1 MKVLALTLALA
12 GFVSTAPLSAQ
23 VVSRTNTQRRADCPY
38 VQTTNSIG
46 DIIFG
51 RSGTALC
58 DDNNRRV
65 DNAWYQIGT
74 DRNGNAIYE
83 RRRRDANGKLIVER
97 ARRDSAG
104 NFVIVATRPFG
115 RSKADYK
122 AWKKAEKAEDKQMK
136 AQLKSGTVSKD
147 QYKALKKADK
157 EQDKV
162 EKQTVKNSEKVQK
175 EAWKDT
181 KVKGKK

>member
-1 MKVLALTLALA
+1 MKAVIITLVLAGLA
-12 GFVSTAPLSAQ
+12 STAPLGAQ
-23 VVSRTNTQRRADCPY
+23 VVSRTNTHRRADCRY
-38 VQTTNSIG
+38 VQTTNSLG
-46 DIIFG
+46 DMVFG

-65 DNAWYQIGT
+65 DNGWYQIGT

-83 RRRRDANGKLIVER
+83 RRRRENGKLIVER
-97 ARRDSAG
+97 AGSD
-104 NFVIVATRPFG
+104 FVVVATRPFG
-115 RSKADYK
+115 RNKADYK

-136 AQLKSGTVSKD
+136 AQLSKEDYKTWKKS
-147 QYKALKKADK
+147 DK
-157 EQDKV
+157 QQDKV
-162 EKQTVKNSEKVQK
+162 EKQTIKNNEKVQK

>member
-12 GFVSTAPLSAQ
+12 GFVSAAPLSAQ
-23 VVSRTNTQRRADCPY
+23 VVSRTNTQRRADCRY

-74 DRNGNAIYE
+74 DRNGNVIYE
-83 RRRRDANGKLIVER
+83 RRRRAANGKLIVER
-97 ARRDSAG
+97 ARRTAAG
-104 NFVIVATRPFG
+104 TFVIVATRPFG
-115 RSKADYK
+115 QNKADYK
-122 AWKKAEKAEDKQMK
+122 AWKTAEKTEDKQMK
-136 AQLKSGTVSKD
+136 ATLSKD
-147 QYKALKKADK
+147 NYPTWKKTDKQEDNTDKAVIKTAD
-157 EQDKV
+157 
-162 EKQTVKNSEKVQK
+162 TTQK

-181 KVKGKK
+181 KVVKGKK